1 MFFQSGGLGV
11 TPSCEG
17 IMTSERSFSPRGSP
31 PASPQDH
38 VQPQTTLKM
47 QGKHFFGGLK
57 LFYYFSIM
65 GIRVVTNI
73 QAPFPAGSLTARLP
87 LIFHV
92 SVIL

>member
-1 MFFQSGGLGV
+1 
-11 TPSCEG
+11 
-17 IMTSERSFSPRGSP
+17 
-31 PASPQDH
+31 
-38 VQPQTTLKM
+38 M

-92 SVIL
+92 SVILRGEFAFVQVSQLFRGNP